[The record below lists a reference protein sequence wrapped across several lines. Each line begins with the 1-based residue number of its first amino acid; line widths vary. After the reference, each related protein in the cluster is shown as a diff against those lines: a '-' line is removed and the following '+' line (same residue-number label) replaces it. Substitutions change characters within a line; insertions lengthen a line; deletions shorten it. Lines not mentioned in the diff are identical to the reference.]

1 MPRQSDLRFTF
12 EVINGPRFAVVEF
25 EHEEALSECFKL
37 SIDLYSTDP
46 AVDFG
51 QVLDQPALLTIW
63 RAETPVRYV
72 HGIVHAFVQGE
83 TGFRRTRYSATVQ
96 PDLRRADL
104 YSDWRI
110 HQQVNIPQLLENRI
124 KELGITDYEQ
134 RMYGEH
140 LTREY
145 CVQPGEATLYF
156 LNRVAAEEGV
166 YMAYSHSAQ
175 GHRLI
180 MGDRLI
186 VHGAIGG
193 EPVIYNATPGGDQK
207 EPCLRSFS
215 YAEQVRTS
223 RFVQR
228 DYFFRNPRYS
238 QEHNSYGENL
248 GHQGRDY
255 EKFRF
260 PGRYKYDAAGK
271 PMTLTRQ
278 LAERRD
284 AQMATIEGDDARLT
298 PGMAFTLEG
307 HPRAEW
313 NRNWRPVR
321 MVHKGKQH
329 VSLEEE
335 SAGSEKGTTYSY
347 TAEIIPD
354 DVEWKAPLLP
364 KPVIE
369 GPQVATVTGPVGEE
383 IYCDEYG
390 RVKVQF
396 PWDRLGNNDEH
407 SSCWIR
413 VAQNW
418 AGTAW
423 GHMAIPRIG
432 QEVIVTH
439 VDGDCDQPVIIG
451 RTYRATNPPPYELP
465 RHKTRMTI
473 KSQTHKGEGYNE
485 LRFEDEKDQEEIYVH
500 AQKDRN
506 IHVNHDESTFVGN
519 DRRENVEHDET
530 IDIGHDRTESVGND
544 EQVSIG
550 HNRRH
555 QIGQD
560 AMLAI
565 ERNHSITVGKDRIEQ
580 VGNHRKDQ
588 TTANHIV
595 DVGGHVEV
603 TVQGHHRLS
612 AGRSIEEQT
621 QHFELKA
628 GERAVFRGPGGSITV
643 DDSGI
648 TIEGVA
654 IKFKGPLS
662 QNNEGIGQAPHV
674 EGNPFEGLASDTYR
688 EFFVLQDALTGLP
701 LRNHPYQLRRWGKG
715 AIAAR
720 SDEQG
725 RTEQI
730 VTHEGER
737 LDAEAQLDPEQ
748 QLQLEAAYWDKPAD
762 FQIDFLHHP
771 KLEEI

>member
-1 MPRQSDLRFTF
+1 M
-12 EVINGPRFAVVEF
+12 
-25 EHEEALSECFKL
+25 
-37 SIDLYSTDP
+37 
-46 AVDFG
+46 
-51 QVLDQPALLTIW
+51 
-63 RAETPVRYV
+63 
-72 HGIVHAFVQGE
+72 
-83 TGFRRTRYSATVQ
+83 
-96 PDLRRADL
+96 
-104 YSDWRI
+104 
-110 HQQVNIPQLLENRI
+110 
-124 KELGITDYEQ
+124 
-134 RMYGEH
+134 
-140 LTREY
+140 
-145 CVQPGEATLYF
+145 
-156 LNRVAAEEGV
+156 
-166 YMAYSHSAQ
+166 
-175 GHRLI
+175 
-180 MGDRLI
+180 
-186 VHGAIGG
+186 
-193 EPVIYNATPGGDQK
+193 
-207 EPCLRSFS
+207 
-215 YAEQVRTS
+215 
-223 RFVQR
+223 
-228 DYFFRNPRYS
+228 
-238 QEHNSYGENL
+238 
-248 GHQGRDY
+248 
-255 EKFRF
+255 
-260 PGRYKYDAAGK
+260 
-271 PMTLTRQ
+271 
-278 LAERRD
+278 
-284 AQMATIEGDDARLT
+284 
-298 PGMAFTLEG
+298 
-307 HPRAEW
+307 
-313 NRNWRPVR
+313 
-321 MVHKGKQH
+321 
-329 VSLEEE
+329 
-335 SAGSEKGTTYSY
+335 
-347 TAEIIPD
+347 
-354 DVEWKAPLLP
+354 
-364 KPVIE
+364 
-369 GPQVATVTGPVGEE
+369 
-383 IYCDEYG
+383 
-390 RVKVQF
+390 KVQF

-530 IDIGHDRTESVGND
+530 IDIGHDRTESVGKD

-603 TVQGHHRLS
+603 TVQGHHRLG
-612 AGRSIEEQT
+612 AGQSIEEQT